1 MGRVTLEIVQI
12 DGPEASIGFGVW
24 GLGFRVCLFCFQ
36 SLLNDGKV
44 FESTESLVLWKSLS
58 SQLLK
63 PYILNTEP
71 QTLLHK
77 NWTHTQNREATNLL
91 IVLVRVIVL
100 VLVIVLVIVIVIV
113 IVNPKPCDF
122 TPRLE
127 VLGSQHSA
135 GMAVGHEP
143 HVGHLEGPFQ
153 PSLSWETCLALAL
166 NPGPS
171 TL

>member
-1 MGRVTLEIVQI
+1 M
-12 DGPEASIGFGVW
+12 P
-24 GLGFRVCLFCFQ
+24 FCFQ
-36 SLLNDGKV
+36 SLPNHGKV
-44 FESTESLVLWKSLS
+44 FESGTESLGLWKSLS

-63 PYILNTEP
+63 PYILNTER

-77 NWTHTQNREATNLL
+77 NRTHTQNREATNLL
-91 IVLVRVIVL
+91 
-100 VLVIVLVIVIVIV
+100 IVLVIVIVIV

-122 TPRLE
+122 TPRHE

-153 PSLSWETCLALAL
+153 PNLS
-166 NPGPS
+166 
-171 TL
+171 